1 MRRLPHP
8 PKFYQALC
16 ETAARTETGLY
27 LIEGP
32 KLIQEAL
39 LSLPH
44 SAFHAI
50 LWREDEMPPFPI
62 PADLLYPVAPWLLER
77 ITTLDTAPSGIA
89 IAYQTSQAPQLPYI
103 PALFLEG
110 LQDPGNV
117 GTLLRLAEWFG
128 IRAVWLS
135 PDSIDPFHPKVV
147 RASTGSLFRLA
158 LARTKDWQALLRAFP
173 GQIAVAKL
181 HGAPPDQISWQTI
194 AGLYLGSEGQGI
206 RHAPPYAI
214 PVHIPRAP
222 SARAESLN
230 VAMAGAILLYCW
242 RGLQTV

>member
-8 PKFYQALC
+8 PKFYQALR
-16 ETAARTETGLY
+16 ETAARIETGLY

-39 LSLPH
+39 SALPH

-50 LWREDEMPPFPI
+50 LWREDEKPPFYI
-62 PADLLYPVAPWLLER
+62 PAELLYPVAPWLLAR
-77 ITTLDTAPSGIA
+77 ITTLDTAPAGIA
-89 IAYQTSQAPQLPYI
+89 IAYQTSQAPQLSHI

-117 GTLLRLAEWFG
+117 GALLRLAEWFG
-128 IRAVWLS
+128 VRAVWLS
-135 PDSIDPFHPKVV
+135 PNSVDPFHPKVV
-147 RASTGSLFRLA
+147 RASMGSLFRLA

-173 GQIAVAKL
+173 GQIAVATL
-181 HGAPPDQISWQTI
+181 HGAPPSQIKWETI
-194 AGLYLGSEGQGI
+194 AGLYLGSEGQGV
-206 RHAPPYAI
+206 RQAPPGAI
-214 PVHIPRAP
+214 PVYIPKAP

-230 VAMAGAILLYCW
+230 VATAGAILLYCW
-242 RGLQTV
+242 RGL

>member
-8 PKFYQALC
+8 PKYYQALR

-39 LSLPH
+39 FSLPR

-50 LWREDEMPPFPI
+50 LWREDEKPSFSI
-62 PADLLYPVAPWLLER
+62 PADLLYPVAPWLLAR
-77 ITTLDTAPSGIA
+77 ITTLDTAPAGIA
-89 IAYQTSQAPQLPYI
+89 IAYQTSQAPQPSHT

-147 RASTGSLFRLA
+147 RASMGSLFRLN
-158 LARTKDWQALLRAFP
+158 LARTRDWQALLQAFP
-173 GQIAVAKL
+173 GQIAVATL
-181 HGAPPDQISWQTI
+181 HGVPPDQISWQTV

-206 RHAPPYAI
+206 RHAPPHGI
-214 PVHIPRAP
+214 PVHIPKAP

-230 VAMAGAILLYCW
+230 VATAGAILLYCW

>member
-89 IAYQTSQAPQLPYI
+89 IACQTSQAPQLPYI
-103 PALFLEG
+103 PSLFLEG

-128 IRAVWLS
+128 IRVVWLS

-147 RASTGSLFRLA
+147 RASMGSFFRLA
-158 LARTKDWQALLRAFP
+158 LARTKDWQALLQAFP

-230 VAMAGAILLYCW
+230 VATAGAILLYCW